1 MDGHV
6 DALIEILDQETAAY
20 LKMADVLGEEKAAA
34 VASNLADLHTAR
46 SKKEQLVTVISQL
59 ERHRLNTVQTIH
71 REWFNAQ
78 GPVAFSNLVQRLDPP
93 AAHRLRQ
100 CRETLLTALGRVKD
114 LNAENASL
122 LSHSI
127 SWVGGAMRL
136 LNHLFNPQTVYQR
149 SGRFARGG
157 HTGRVLNGIY

>member
-1 MDGHV
+1 MESPI
-6 DALIEILDQETAAY
+6 DALIVILDQEAALY
-20 LKMADVLGEEKAAA
+20 TRMADVLGEEKAATI
-34 VASNLADLHTAR
+34 ASNVADLHIVG
-46 SKKEQLVTVISQL
+46 SKKEKMISAISRL
-59 ERHRLNTVQTIH
+59 ERHRLRLAHAIN

-78 GPVAFSNLVQRLDPP
+78 GPVAFSDLVQHLDPQ
-93 AAHRLRQ
+93 AAHRLTQR
-100 CRETLLTALGRVKD
+100 RETLLTTLGRVKA

-149 SGRFARGG
+149 SGRFAKGG
-157 HTGRVLNGIY
+157 HTGRVLNGTY

>member
-1 MDGHV
+1 MDRHI
-6 DALIEILDQETAAY
+6 DALIEILDQEAAVY
-20 LKMADVLGEEKAAA
+20 EKMADVLGEEKSAAI
-34 VASNLADLHTAR
+34 ASNLAVLQSAR
-46 SKKEQLVTVISQL
+46 SQKETMIAVISEL
-59 ERHRLNTVQTIH
+59 EHNRQQVARAIN

-78 GPVAFSNLVQRLDPP
+78 GPVAFSTLVPHLAPQD
-93 AAHRLRQ
+93 AHRLTQ
-100 CRETLLTALGRVKD
+100 CRETLLTTLGRVKD

-157 HTGRVLNGIY
+157 HTGRVLSGTY